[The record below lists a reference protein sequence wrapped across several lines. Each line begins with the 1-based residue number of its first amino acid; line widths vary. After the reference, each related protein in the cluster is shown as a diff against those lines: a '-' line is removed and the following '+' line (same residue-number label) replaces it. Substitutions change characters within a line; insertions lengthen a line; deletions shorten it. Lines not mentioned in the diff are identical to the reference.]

1 MVLWQCAGGRKL
13 HFLLAFPV
21 MKATSPRKQLNIRS
35 DEAYFL
41 ARELAARSNQST
53 QDVVL
58 QALKSYAER
67 MPAKQE
73 GPTTAQSA
81 EFQRLMEISR
91 RARRK
96 WKYTDGSDHSDMY
109 DEHGLPI

>member
-1 MVLWQCAGGRKL
+1 
-13 HFLLAFPV
+13 

-41 ARELAARSNQST
+41 AHVLAERSNAST

-58 QALKSYAER
+58 RALKSYAEKW
-67 MPAKQE
+67 PDPPGE
-73 GPTTAQSA
+73 ETALRSA

-91 RARRK
+91 RARKK
-96 WKYTDGSDHSDMY
+96 WKYGEKSDHSDMY
-109 DEHGLPI
+109 DEYGLPI